1 MQHGGGQGVRIVIIQ
16 EVVYVHD
23 RCTGTV
29 CWSEFL
35 FFSSLVIEF
44 LFLFVCFSLG
54 MVEMGIYYYYFS
66 PLFFFLVIVGND
78 AKEVGSSPLLEFL
91 FPILN
96 SLMSLSK
103 FIVRGDPLTT
113 LRASYNLI
121 ASSLNE
127 LKANSQ
133 TNRNTIEGVKSDFYS
148 FNW

>member
-1 MQHGGGQGVRIVIIQ
+1 MQHGGGQGARIVIIQ

-29 CWSEFL
+29 CW
-35 FFSSLVIEF
+35 I
-44 LFLFVCFSLG
+44 
-54 MVEMGIYYYYFS
+54 
-66 PLFFFLVIVGND
+66 
-78 AKEVGSSPLLEFL
+78 GSSPLLEFL

-148 FNW
+148 FNCLV